1 MVAEDKKGWA
11 ARSLRRLHWEL
22 TCPTSRFFFLFFF
35 RFFRDSNLLRIQI
48 IKANKRS
55 LHVQVLCFGSWKA
68 TPLLQLK
75 RYRGYQRILP
85 QLRCSSWA
93 VGTCHSKTFQ
103 KLLNITTFLFQ
114 PSSCNFTFLD
124 EGRGWGP
131 KWLELS
137 EQPPFPGSQL
147 LESSLNFTRKGRE
160 GNVDLTLSMCFI
172 FCRK

>member
-1 MVAEDKKGWA
+1 MRGSTSAGYGRVLVGCYWCRRMVKDLLLVERFWKLWIGRRCMVAEDKKGWA

-93 VGTCHSKTFQ
+93 VGTCHSKTF
-103 KLLNITTFLFQ
+103 
-114 PSSCNFTFLD
+114 
-124 EGRGWGP
+124 
-131 KWLELS
+131 
-137 EQPPFPGSQL
+137 
-147 LESSLNFTRKGRE
+147 
-160 GNVDLTLSMCFI
+160 
-172 FCRK
+172 